1 MQNVSLAVTSAYL
14 DLLGREPDAGGLV
27 NYYDSIVRDGMTV
40 EAMREHIYLYIIYAI
55 ICIRNAAS
63 NEITSCIACI

>member
-1 MQNVSLAVTSAYL
+1 MSLAVTSAYL

-40 EAMREHIYLYIIYAI
+40 GETREDVYLYII
-55 ICIRNAAS
+55 
-63 NEITSCIACI
+63 